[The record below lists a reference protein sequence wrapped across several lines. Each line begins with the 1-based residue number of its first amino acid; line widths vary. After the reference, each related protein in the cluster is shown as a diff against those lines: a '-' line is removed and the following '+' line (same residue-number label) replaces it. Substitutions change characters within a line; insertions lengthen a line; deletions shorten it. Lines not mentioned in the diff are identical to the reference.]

1 MSWQCALTA
10 KKANCI
16 LGCIRRS
23 VTSRSRKVSLP
34 LNSTFMR
41 PHLEYYIQLLE
52 PQHKKDMER
61 LKWVPWKAT
70 KIIRK
75 LEHLPYEDRLR

>member
-1 MSWQCALTA
+1 
-10 KKANCI
+10 
-16 LGCIRRS
+16 
-23 VTSRSRKVSLP
+23 
-34 LNSTFMR
+34 MR
-41 PHLEYYIQLLE
+41 PHLEYYIQLLG
-52 PQHKKDMER
+52 PQHKKDIEL